1 MFWELLF
8 FVILYIQEHEMST
21 AELKSSLISQIK
33 NITDKAR
40 LEELL
45 KLVVFQGEE
54 ATYVTSQEEKD
65 AISEA
70 RKQIEN
76 GDVLANSKVQ
86 NEIGQWLSK

>member
-1 MFWELLF
+1 
-8 FVILYIQEHEMST
+8 MST

>member
-1 MFWELLF
+1 
-8 FVILYIQEHEMST
+8 MST
-21 AELKSSLISQIK
+21 AELKSNLISQIK

-45 KLVVFQGEE
+45 KLVVFQNEE
-54 ATYVTSQEEKD
+54 ATYVTSQEEKE

-76 GDVLANSKVQ
+76 GDVLTNSEVQ